1 MNELIISTYIQILQE
16 GLVVNDRQEAAA
28 RLLFNSITSQPDSR
42 VMTDLNPKK
51 ISRLINR
58 KDPVPDDFKKAVLRK
73 TIQSGVKE
81 YFESTIIPDLNPIT
95 RYDMLE
101 RLRKVIEQDNVIAAR
116 QKKAFYDLYD
126 KDDLCGF
133 LAETFFYA
141 LQRNNKTE
149 PDTVSPQDTPLLA
162 EVNWECPLSQIK
174 LVDNIDGVPW
184 SRYAITKIF
193 PDGLSPEQSCAFE
206 AIYARPAD
214 LDSPNNLIAL
224 SRDEAEKYSIAPSTE
239 QYRRLHDIKTQAVRR
254 MKAQADVNRITLEDD
269 IRNVVTAFKKI
280 EQVDNLPALD
290 YTALRVG
297 EKVSDRLLQVDI
309 RDKVLQY
316 YYFIEKTFS
325 DETDD
330 FDVIAAAVKDS
341 SQRLENSG
349 LSQDDV
355 IEQLTEWIRNQ
366 VQLGTEFKL
375 ACRIVV
381 CFFIQ
386 NCEVFHRCDFQA
398 R

>member
-16 GLVVNDRQEAAA
+16 GLVENDRQEAAA

-141 LQRNNKTE
+141 LQRTGYGE
-149 PDTVSPQDTPLLA
+149 PARHAS
-162 EVNWECPLSQIK
+162 
-174 LVDNIDGVPW
+174 
-184 SRYAITKIF
+184 SRR
-193 PDGLSPEQSCAFE
+193 G
-206 AIYARPAD
+206 
-214 LDSPNNLIAL
+214 
-224 SRDEAEKYSIAPSTE
+224 
-239 QYRRLHDIKTQAVRR
+239 
-254 MKAQADVNRITLEDD
+254 
-269 IRNVVTAFKKI
+269 
-280 EQVDNLPALD
+280 
-290 YTALRVG
+290 
-297 EKVSDRLLQVDI
+297 
-309 RDKVLQY
+309 
-316 YYFIEKTFS
+316 
-325 DETDD
+325 
-330 FDVIAAAVKDS
+330 
-341 SQRLENSG
+341 
-349 LSQDDV
+349 
-355 IEQLTEWIRNQ
+355 
-366 VQLGTEFKL
+366 
-375 ACRIVV
+375 
-381 CFFIQ
+381 
-386 NCEVFHRCDFQA
+386 
-398 R
+398 